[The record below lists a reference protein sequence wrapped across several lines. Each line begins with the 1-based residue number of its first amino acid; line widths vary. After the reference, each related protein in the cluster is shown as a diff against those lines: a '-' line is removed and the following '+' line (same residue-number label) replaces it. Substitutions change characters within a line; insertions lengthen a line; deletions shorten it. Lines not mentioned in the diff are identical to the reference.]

1 MRRLHP
7 PGACCPR
14 RLRECHRLRLPER
27 SYGNL
32 VWKGRTLRIW
42 ILEVGVPMLKSLSIA
57 VLLAVFSASVLSQA
71 PVATRP
77 PAAPTPTPVPTP
89 TPTPA
94 PVPAPTPAPTNVT
107 SVATPDEA
115 PPVTAV
121 KKPTHRST
129 KKNSTK
135 TSKSSAKKAASVA
148 RPPKKHSRKSKLAK

>member
-7 PGACCPR
+7 PGACCPRR

-89 TPTPA
+89 A
-94 PVPAPTPAPTNVT
+94 PVPAPTPAPTNAT
-107 SVATPDEA
+107 PVATPDKA

-121 KKPTHRST
+121 KKPAHRST